1 MTIATTETDSRN
13 DPLIDLSAIGTLIRR
28 HKWAMLVAAAAVLA
42 LTMAAYFVAHPIYQA
57 ESVVALDRADQTIVA
72 TPDKQRPDAQV
83 LTDSPQVDTEVQ
95 VLQSAA
101 IAEAA
106 VRAKKLNIDPAFVA
120 SLPKSA
126 QTAPLSIAEA
136 AGWIASSLA
145 VQRQGTS
152 YAIQVAYRSSDPAV
166 AATVVNAVASAY
178 VEGQVESKIA
188 GRNQNIMMLRTRMDQ
203 LRNDVMTAEA
213 AVTSYRARNGL
224 LGTSDDNMVPQQQL
238 STLSTALAQA
248 QADLAAASAQAN
260 ANRGASGS
268 LVNSSSTVSSLRLEQ
283 SRLLAQQAELA
294 KRYGPLY
301 PDREQI
307 EAQLASVNSN
317 LARETSRISAG
328 VNGDVQAARDRVGA
342 LQGAIGQTRGTL
354 SLANSTSVR
363 LNELERVAESAR
375 QLYQAFLDRYRVE
388 LATQGTERGR
398 AYIIA
403 AATPPALPTSPNI
416 FAFLLGGLAAAIV
429 AAGAVAT
436 LAEWRERGVRTR
448 AEAERKLG
456 LPVIAS
462 IPDLAT
468 VRNAGFAGGSASDV
482 ANYLVANDGS
492 VFNEAFRSI
501 RTALKLGQATQIGKV
516 VMITSAVPDE
526 GKTTTSICLARS
538 SAMAGHRTLL
548 IDADVR
554 RHASTRMLTSSP
566 RAGLADVLQGKAKLE
581 DALLLDKASGA
592 FILPQVP
599 GATPAYDIVQSTAM
613 ATLLKQMESRFDLIV
628 LDTAPVLAVAESR
641 ALGAMAD
648 VSLIVMRWRSTGVV
662 NVRTAIDQ
670 LDRAGARVMG
680 IVMSQVD
687 VRATA
692 ALSEDMVHYQSYAA
706 LAAA

>member
-13 DPLIDLSAIGTLIRR
+13 DPLIDLSAMGTLIRR
-28 HKWAMLVAAAAVLA
+28 HKWAMLVAAAAVLV
-42 LTMAAYFVAHPIYQA
+42 LTLVAYFLAHPIYQA

-72 TPDKQRPDAQV
+72 APDKQRPDAQV

-106 VRAKKLNIDPAFVA
+106 VRAKKLNANPAFIA
-120 SLPKSA
+120 SLPDSA
-126 QTAPLSIAEA
+126 QIAPLSVAEA
-136 AGWIASSLA
+136 AGWIAPSLA

-152 YAIQVAYRSSDPAV
+152 YAIQVAYRSSDPDV
-166 AATVVNAVASAY
+166 AATVANAVASAY
-178 VEGQVESKIA
+178 VNGQVESKVA
-188 GRNQNIMMLRTRMDQ
+188 GRNQNIAMLRTRMEQ

-213 AVTSYRARNGL
+213 AVSGYRARNGL
-224 LGTSDDNMVPQQQL
+224 IGNSDDNMVSQQQL
-238 STLSTALAQA
+238 STLSTELAQA
-248 QADLAAASAQAN
+248 QADLAVASAQAR

-268 LVNSSSTVSSLRLEQ
+268 LVNGSSTVSSLRLEQ
-283 SRLLAQQAELA
+283 SRLTAQQAELA

-307 EAQLASVNSN
+307 EAQLAAVNSN

-342 LQGAIGQTRGTL
+342 LQSSIGQTRGTL

-403 AATPPALPTSPNI
+403 AATAPALPTSPSI
-416 FAFLLGGLAAAIV
+416 FAFLLGGVAAAIV
-429 AAGAVAT
+429 AAGAVAA

-462 IPDLAT
+462 IPDLST

-501 RTALKLGQATQIGKV
+501 RTSLKLGQAGQIGKV

-581 DALLLDKASGA
+581 DTLLLDKASGA

-599 GATPAYDIVQSTAM
+599 GAAPAYDIVQSTAM

-706 LAAA
+706 LAAV